1 MIGNPED
8 AAMRGDLAGCASAGG
23 GGCVAGNVCLRR
35 LKKNIKA
42 TFDALYRLNQ
52 SIYCLTN
59 IISVAGQLVMPTV
72 EEIKSAISAL
82 SKEDYI
88 HLREWLSEK
97 DWEQWDKEIEGDS
110 ASGKLDFLME
120 EAAAEKNRGRLGK
133 L

>member
-1 MIGNPED
+1 M
-8 AAMRGDLAGCASAGG
+8 S
-23 GGCVAGNVCLRR
+23 
-35 LKKNIKA
+35 
-42 TFDALYRLNQ
+42 
-52 SIYCLTN
+52 
-59 IISVAGQLVMPTV
+59 TV

-110 ASGKLDFLME
+110 AAGKLDFLME
-120 EAAAEKNRGRLGK
+120 EAVAEKNQGRLSK

>member
-1 MIGNPED
+1 M
-8 AAMRGDLAGCASAGG
+8 S
-23 GGCVAGNVCLRR
+23 
-35 LKKNIKA
+35 
-42 TFDALYRLNQ
+42 
-52 SIYCLTN
+52 
-59 IISVAGQLVMPTV
+59 TV

-97 DWEQWDKEIEGDS
+97 DWEQWDKEIERDS

-120 EAAAEKNRGRLGK
+120 EAVAEKNQGRLSK

>member
-1 MIGNPED
+1 M
-8 AAMRGDLAGCASAGG
+8 S
-23 GGCVAGNVCLRR
+23 
-35 LKKNIKA
+35 
-42 TFDALYRLNQ
+42 
-52 SIYCLTN
+52 
-59 IISVAGQLVMPTV
+59 TV

-97 DWEQWDKEIEGDS
+97 DWEQWDKEIERNS

-120 EAAAEKNRGRLGK
+120 EAVAEKNQGRLSK